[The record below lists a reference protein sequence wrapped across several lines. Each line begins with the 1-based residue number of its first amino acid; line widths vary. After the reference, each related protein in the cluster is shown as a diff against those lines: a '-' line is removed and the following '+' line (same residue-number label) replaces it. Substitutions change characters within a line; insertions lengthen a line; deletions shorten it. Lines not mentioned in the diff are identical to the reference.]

1 MPSHVAT
8 LFLLPF
14 LVLHT
19 SSLVTYVTNCIYLRY
34 YKIQC
39 ASVSWRG
46 SNPHPHPRALPLMI
60 YLSIFP
66 LLGII
71 S

>member
-39 ASVSWRG
+39 AWYRG
-46 SNPHPHPRALPLMI
+46 EGAVPILIPAH
-60 YLSIFP
+60 F
-66 LLGII
+66 LL
-71 S
+71 